1 MAVVAF
7 PSWAFNSAGQPA
19 VIVASQAAFNALAG
33 VGTWAMPPYATTIVT
48 APIDT
53 TPGQLTATDIRL
65 QQLLV
70 EQRLMNQLL
79 VMGFNISDDPATQ
92 LRPDILANDSGLT
105 T

>member
-7 PSWAFNSAGQPA
+7 PSWAFNSAGQPS
-19 VIVASQAAFNALAG
+19 VIVASQAAFDALAG
-33 VGTWAMPPYATTIVT
+33 AGTWAFTPYAIATAT
-48 APIDT
+48 APVDT
-53 TPGQLTATDIRL
+53 TPGLLTATDVRL

-79 VMGFNISDDPATQ
+79 AIGFNISDDPATQ